1 MNVYKFECANIKS
14 VKEATNRLVAG
25 EVFYINTQSLGPNIV
40 KIYFD
45 STKVDDPF
53 RAIYQSS
60 ELIQE
65 QSLGLHS
72 GSLWSFIADWLVKV
86 EMDWWENIQDPGV
99 LCWVSE
105 TCIHKPNPEDCFIRL
120 IESYNSSTKFYISY
134 DWGSKWNY
142 AVPMTEEEVKKYILK
157 REG

>member
-14 VKEATNRLVAG
+14 VKEAINRLTAG
-25 EVFYINTQSLGPNIV
+25 EVFYINLNISKNIV

-45 STKVDDPF
+45 STKVDDQF
-53 RAIYQSS
+53 RVSYQSR

-65 QSLGLHS
+65 QSLNS
-72 GSLWSFIADWLVKV
+72 GSILWSFIADWLVKV
-86 EMDWWENIQDPGV
+86 EMNWWENIQDPGV

-105 TCIHKPNPEDCFIRL
+105 TCIHKPNLEDCFIRL